1 MKIPGIDLTKL
12 DIQAV
17 TSRLPHIPT
26 DKVVTLAK
34 DAAYTTVGF
43 GVLAFQKTQVRRR
56 EITEEIQAKLP
67 AVATEAVTKATS
79 ALTNLRGLV
88 KFTKPS
94 ATEQHN

>member
-1 MKIPGIDLTKL
+1 MKIPGIDLTKI
-12 DIQAV
+12 DVQAV
-17 TSRLPHIPT
+17 TSRLPHVPT

-43 GVLAFQKTQVRRR
+43 GVLAFHKSQVRRR
-56 EITEEIQAKLP
+56 EMMEEIQAKLP

-88 KFTKPS
+88 KFAKPS